1 MGILSNIERAL
12 QAGDEIIVEQLRKK
26 ALNWMKTAF
35 VGRLPLSGMKFEN
48 NCWNF
53 ILDPRVN
60 ALTMWIDREVIIE
73 SKNDVEKLI
82 PDYVGF
88 KFPES
93 VTNKS
98 VYIDI
103 MSKHEDKNSG
113 IIQWEAVTF
122 CDKYTVISDNCR
134 IVFV

>member
-1 MGILSNIERAL
+1 MGILSNIEKAI
-12 QAGDEIIVEQLRKK
+12 QVGDEIIVEQLRKK
-26 ALNWMKTAF
+26 ALNWMQTAF

-48 NCWNF
+48 NCWFF

-60 ALTMWIDREVIIE
+60 TLTMWIDKEVIIE
-73 SKNDVEKLI
+73 SENDVEKLI

-93 VTNKS
+93 VTDKA
-98 VYIDI
+98 VYIVV
-103 MSKHEDKNSG
+103 MSRHEDKTIG
-113 IIQWEAVTF
+113 IIQWKPVF
-122 CDKYTVISDNCR
+122 FYDKYTVVSDNCR